1 MPMEDVRIVTASSSA
16 SLDEGCRDQVVVSG
30 SYGGEYNAWHAAKW
44 GIRGVVLCD
53 AGVGKDDAGTCGLP
67 YLDRVGV
74 PAATADAWTCH
85 IADGEHILE
94 HGRISHANAS
104 ARALGV
110 APGQTVRDACE
121 RMKAGA
127 SVRAPLPA
135 IQGGKRCTVHDVPG
149 EPKVICLDAAPMLTP
164 EDAGSIAVTGS
175 HAALFRGRPD
185 DVIKPALHAVFFN
198 DAGVG
203 MDGAGIARLADLDRR
218 GMPAGAVAADSAP
231 IGDARRILAE
241 GVLSHVNESAAR
253 LGAAPGMPLRA
264 FVDALLVRAREAR
277 G

>member
-1 MPMEDVRIVTASSSA
+1 MDVRIVTASSSA
-16 SLDEGCRDQVVVSG
+16 SLDAGCRGQVVVSG

-53 AGVGKDDAGTCGLP
+53 AGVGRDDAGIVGLP

-74 PAATADAWTCH
+74 PAATADVWTCH
-85 IADGEHILE
+85 IADGEHILA
-94 HGRISHANAS
+94 HGVVSHVNAS
-104 ARALGV
+104 ARALGC
-110 APGQTVRDACE
+110 APGQTVRDCAE

-127 SVRAPLPA
+127 TVEATLPA
-135 IQGGKRCTVHDVPG
+135 IHGGQRHTMHDVPG

-164 EDAGSIAVTGS
+164 EDAGAIAVTGS

-185 DVIKPALHAVFFN
+185 SVIGPALHAVFFN

-203 MDGAGIARLADLDRR
+203 LDGAGIARLADLDGRT
-218 GMPAGAVAADSAP
+218 MPAGAVAADSAP

-241 GVLSHVNESAAR
+241 GVLSHVNVSATRAG
-253 LGAAPGMPLRA
+253 LAAGMPLR
-264 FVDALLVRAREAR
+264 DAVAHLLARARAAR

>member
-110 APGQTVRDACE
+110 APGQAVRDACE

-127 SVRAPLPA
+127 PVRATLPA

-164 EDAGSIAVTGS
+164 DDAGSIAVTGS

-203 MDGAGIARLADLDRR
+203 LDGAGIARLADLDRR

-253 LGAAPGMPLRA
+253 LGATPGMPLRA